1 MRGAVSARAQS
12 HEGTPTS
19 EPPPQPYS
27 VQALQASACAACAN
41 SSAQFRRSM
50 KGEKETHRPH
60 HISIPPKDAIAIVPP
75 KKVRISLH
83 LQLHV

>member
-1 MRGAVSARAQS
+1 
-12 HEGTPTS
+12 
-19 EPPPQPYS
+19 
-27 VQALQASACAACAN
+27 
-41 SSAQFRRSM
+41 M

-83 LQLHV
+83 LHLHLHV

>member
-1 MRGAVSARAQS
+1 
-12 HEGTPTS
+12 
-19 EPPPQPYS
+19 
-27 VQALQASACAACAN
+27 
-41 SSAQFRRSM
+41 M